1 MSRSSLWRNATHAL
15 GTSVVSVP
23 IGLLTS
29 ILVTRAL
36 GAEGRGVYS
45 LVLATAT
52 FLATTLGLS
61 LPAGITYVVARAGA
75 NLRALGAQ
83 LLVIATVIGGFA
95 SAFLAI
101 VRETRVAGY
110 FLPSEGG
117 TWIVAA
123 ITGWVFFLTLSLFAR
138 AVLVGRQEIV
148 RANRRDFL
156 NRVLE
161 AAAVALAVAWC
172 SISFGRVPVAAV
184 VGASL
189 LACAVTALSFVH
201 AVGVPPKTSGPSQLG
216 EVFRI
221 SLPSHGANILQ
232 YLNYRL
238 DIFVVSYFAGAAA
251 TGVYTLAVSVIQL
264 LWLASNAVAYVLLP
278 RVAASWQVDSAV
290 VETCA
295 RVNRLSLASTA
306 LLALGA
312 ALLAPWVFPLVFG
325 SDFAASVGPLWL
337 LLPGATIFSA
347 ANVLAS
353 YFAGTGR
360 PRVNLHSSAL
370 GFVFTIVLDFALI
383 PRYGAAGAAVAS
395 TFSYAASAV
404 YLIAR
409 FSADAKISPAKA
421 CIVQRDDIRM
431 VLERVRATFEN
442 VRMQRAASRT
452 AGVEG

>member
-1 MSRSSLWRNATHAL
+1 
-15 GTSVVSVP
+15 
-23 IGLLTS
+23 
-29 ILVTRAL
+29 
-36 GAEGRGVYS
+36 
-45 LVLATAT
+45 
-52 FLATTLGLS
+52 
-61 LPAGITYVVARAGA
+61 
-75 NLRALGAQ
+75 
-83 LLVIATVIGGFA
+83 
-95 SAFLAI
+95 
-101 VRETRVAGY
+101 
-110 FLPSEGG
+110 
-117 TWIVAA
+117 
-123 ITGWVFFLTLSLFAR
+123 
-138 AVLVGRQEIV
+138 
-148 RANRRDFL
+148 
-156 NRVLE
+156 
-161 AAAVALAVAWC
+161 
-172 SISFGRVPVAAV
+172 
-184 VGASL
+184 
-189 LACAVTALSFVH
+189 
-201 AVGVPPKTSGPSQLG
+201 
-216 EVFRI
+216 
-221 SLPSHGANILQ
+221 
-232 YLNYRL
+232 
-238 DIFVVSYFAGAAA
+238 
-251 TGVYTLAVSVIQL
+251 
-264 LWLASNAVAYVLLP
+264 VAYVLLP